1 MGAWG
6 AVRDVGP
13 GLRSEA
19 EAEVETETDAGVI
32 TRERTSTAPSF
43 SRSMG

>member
-1 MGAWG
+1 MGGWG

-13 GLRSEA
+13 ELWSEA
-19 EAEVETETDAGVI
+19 EAEAETDAGVI
-32 TRERTSTAPSF
+32 TRERTPTAPSF